1 MKAVVLT
8 ILLALILLSVAA
20 VLLMLA
26 AVISRVLR
34 GKSSRR
40 RSSKLDERAQGQ
52 IEPSGMLA
60 EYHGGLDKIADARI
74 KGLFEKGLSLR
85 QNRSFLQAVNAFKKC
100 LNANLTSEQEAG
112 LLVAIG
118 NCYFAA
124 NKYAQAQE
132 HYGKAIGLAT
142 QSGNEKGRLASL
154 VNLGLLCAVE
164 RKWDEGIKSF
174 GEAITLDR
182 KLGYAKGEAIDL
194 NTLALLYENKGESEY
209 ALTHYKAS
217 LLIFKKLDDGEKVEL
232 VENNIRRVISLVEKT
247 SA

>member
-1 MKAVVLT
+1 MKTLAVV
-8 ILLALILLSVAA
+8 ILLALVFLSAAA
-20 VLLMLA
+20 VLLMLVA
-26 AVISRVLR
+26 LISRV
-34 GKSSRR
+34 RR
-40 RSSKLDERAQGQ
+40 RKSVGRRLSRKDRSASGM
-52 IEPSGMLA
+52 IVPSGMLA
-60 EYHGGLDKIADARI
+60 EYHGGIDKVADASIRE
-74 KGLFEKGLSLR
+74 LFEKGLSLK

-100 LNANLTSEQEAG
+100 LNGNLTSEQEAG

-124 NKYAQAQE
+124 NKYAQARE
-132 HYGKAIGLAT
+132 HYEKASGLAT
-142 QSGNEKGRLASL
+142 QSGNEKGRLSSL
-154 VNLGLLCAVE
+154 INLGLLSAVG

-174 GEAITLDR
+174 GEAIALDR

-217 LLIFKKLDDGEKVEL
+217 LLIFEKLDDGEKVEL